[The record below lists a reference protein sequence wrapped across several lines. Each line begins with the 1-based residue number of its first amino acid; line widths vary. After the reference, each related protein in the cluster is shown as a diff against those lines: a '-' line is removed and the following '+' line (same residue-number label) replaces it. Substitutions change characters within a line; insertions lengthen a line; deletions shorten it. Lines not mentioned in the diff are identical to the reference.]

1 MLPLDGEVDSWQ
13 VDNILFLFPIH
24 NWLKLYSDDFH
35 FLF

>member
-24 NWLKLYSDDFH
+24 TNAYPTEYKE
-35 FLF
+35 